1 MDPVTGWTG
10 RTACALQAAL
20 RLSNEAFA
28 EQLGIGVRTVAAWH
42 QKPSLRPRPEMQQL
56 LDTTLEQASPAIKV
70 RFAALTG
77 GSAPPSDADRGED
90 GAAADAERRLST
102 DPHIASALD
111 RLDQYA
117 GWEPGIARRQVAS
130 RLARLDVRD
139 LQDRA
144 TRRRRI
150 DQRQIA
156 EALGSY
162 YRNQTSAHGRYSA
175 RYGQDSEVV
184 TSVLT
189 HPNWLDL
196 DCPLTSARD
205 RLTLTSAA
213 TDGDP
218 SLDEQAAGAA
228 VQRLAETLTV
238 GTRLVDMPLYR
249 LLDIDI
255 TKGRVAGLLG
265 VTQFVRYALTMDLLE
280 GELVDAVTAGFSTRP
295 RSLPLRDR
303 YLPDI
308 ASVLG
313 VADRLCAGGTL
324 ALCAIARSA
333 SPYRG
338 LADYV
343 LLIQERSGDVVNAP
357 RRLAVVPKGFH
368 QPMTDFRTDARIGAT
383 LRREME
389 EELFGRED
397 TDNTI
402 GKPYAADPMHPT
414 SLSEPMR
421 WLMESPDRLR
431 IECTGFGL
439 NLVSGN
445 FEFPALIV
453 IDTEDFWSRY
463 GGQIESNWESLALR
477 QYSSLDSDSLAEL
490 IHDPAWSN
498 EGLFALLQGLRRLK
512 QVGGNRVNVP
522 TIEWQI
528 AS

>member
-1 MDPVTGWTG
+1 MDPLTGWTG
-10 RTACALQAAL
+10 RTARALQAAL

-28 EQLGIGVRTVAAWH
+28 EHLGIGVRTVAAWH

-56 LDTTLEQASPAIKV
+56 LDTALEQASPAIKA
-70 RFAALTG
+70 RFAGLTG
-77 GSAPPSDADRGED
+77 DSVPRIDADLDDD

-102 DPHIASALD
+102 DPHIGSALD

-117 GWEPGIARRQVAS
+117 GWEPGTARRRVAS

-144 TRRRRI
+144 TRRRNI
-150 DQRQIA
+150 DQRRIA
-156 EALGSY
+156 EALGGY
-162 YRNQTSAHGRYSA
+162 YRNRTRSHGRYSA
-175 RYGQDSEVV
+175 RYGQVSEIV
-184 TSVLT
+184 TSVLIY
-189 HPNWLDL
+189 PNWMDL
-196 DCPLTSARD
+196 DCPLSSACD
-205 RLTLTSAA
+205 RLTLTSEAA
-213 TDGDP
+213 GGDP
-218 SLDEQAAGAA
+218 SLDEHAADAA
-228 VQRLAETLTV
+228 VQRLAETLAM

-249 LLDIDI
+249 LLDIEV
-255 TKGRVAGLLG
+255 TKGSIAGLLG

-280 GELVDAVTAGFSTRP
+280 GELLDALMAGAPTRP
-295 RSLPLRDR
+295 GSLPLRDR
-303 YLPDI
+303 YLPDVE
-308 ASVLG
+308 SVLG
-313 VADRLCAGGTL
+313 ISGRLCAGGTL
-324 ALCAIARSA
+324 ALCAIARPA

-338 LADYV
+338 PADYV

-357 RRLAVVPKGFH
+357 RRLAVIPKGFH
-368 QPMTDFRTDARIGAT
+368 QPMTDFRGDARIGAT

-389 EELFGRED
+389 EELFGRDD

-402 GKPYAADPMHPT
+402 GKPYVADPMHPT
-414 SLSEPMR
+414 RLSEPMR
-421 WLMESPDRLR
+421 WLIGSPDGLR

-453 IDTEDFWSRY
+453 IDAEDFWSRY
-463 GGQIESNWESLALR
+463 GGRVEVNWESLSLR

-490 IHDPAWSN
+490 VHDPAWSN

-512 QVGGNRVNVP
+512 QIGGNRVNVP
-522 TIEWQI
+522 AIEWRI